1 MDIQDKILSAVLD
14 IQGDVKDLK
23 ERMGKMEDVQGRVC
37 DKLDSFM
44 ILINRHEAEIAER
57 AGVDHAFEVGA
68 LDAFY
73 LARFRS
79 VHEVEQPWKAVA

>member
-14 IQGDVKDLK
+14 IQGDVQDLK

-44 ILINRHEAEIAER
+44 ILINRHEAEIAAVRSKLER
-57 AGVDHAFEVGA
+57 LEDRLSQLET
-68 LDAFY
+68 
-73 LARFRS
+73 AR
-79 VHEVEQPWKAVA
+79 V

>member
-44 ILINRHEAEIAER
+44 ILINRHEAEIAAVRSKLER
-57 AGVDHAFEVGA
+57 LEDRLSQLET
-68 LDAFY
+68 
-73 LARFRS
+73 AR
-79 VHEVEQPWKAVA
+79 V